1 VQIPKYRSEDLLMP
15 SSRAGAGAGAGAGA
29 EAGTTRSSSSK
40 SNAGFATLPSALPSS
55 SSAGASSDAHSSA
68 GTAAPSKPSASVRNL
83 FGLLGR
89 TASSSNAPKGSA
101 DTTSSSSSGGG
112 VGIVKPSSS
121 SKSIHIHRAGSTNA
135 GSAAP
140 VSTSTTAA
148 GALSPRSPL
157 FLGSVPVGSSVLMQ
171 GSSSSAATAA
181 AVGAVQSSLARPV
194 STSATSSSDHSLYRD
209 RSYSGIGASVIA
221 DSTGGAASAH
231 QADTRS
237 PVITAVPLERSTSD
251 SGAAPLD
258 QGRSGLDS
266 LPKSDAGGVGSTE
279 FLEVDEEDDAPVFNG
294 ATGQYVTY
302 SSEDET
308 ADAGAGDALHGSS
321 AGLSGGDGT
330 GAAGSAGYGDAS
342 TSTAAAGSNTKKKRT
357 MSSRSDVKTS
367 DELGPGPAGHQ
378 RSDSSHSPAVDAVPV
393 TAPSTSLPGAI
404 AQPSAGPSVNAGAIP
419 PPSMPGAA
427 IDAAQSKPLHGRRG
441 ECCEV

>member
-1 VQIPKYRSEDLLMP
+1 MQIPKYRSEDLLMP
-15 SSRAGAGAGAGAGA
+15 SSRAGAGAGAD
-29 EAGTTRSSSSK
+29 AGTTRSSASK

-55 SSAGASSDAHSSA
+55 SAGASSDAHSSP

-101 DTTSSSSSGGG
+101 DTTSSSTSGGG
-112 VGIVKPSSS
+112 GVGGIVKPSSS
-121 SKSIHIHRAGSTNA
+121 SKSIHIHRSGSTNA

-140 VSTSTTAA
+140 VSTSTAGA

-171 GSSSSAATAA
+171 GSSSAAAATAA
-181 AVGAVQSSLARPV
+181 AVGAVQGSLARPV

-209 RSYSGIGASVIA
+209 RSYSGTGASVIA
-221 DSTGGAASAH
+221 DGTAGAASAQ

-308 ADAGAGDALHGSS
+308 ADAGAGDAVQGSS

-330 GAAGSAGYGDAS
+330 GGAGSVVHGDAS
-342 TSTAAAGSNTKKKRT
+342 TSTTAAGSNTKKKRT

-378 RSDSSHSPAVDAVPV
+378 RSDSSHSPAVDTVPV

-427 IDAAQSKPLHGRRG
+427 IDAAQPKPLHGRRG